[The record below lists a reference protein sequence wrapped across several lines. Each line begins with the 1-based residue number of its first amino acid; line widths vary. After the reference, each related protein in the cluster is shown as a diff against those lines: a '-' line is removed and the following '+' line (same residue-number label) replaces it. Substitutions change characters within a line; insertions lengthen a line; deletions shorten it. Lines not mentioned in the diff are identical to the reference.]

1 MAARRSVLHVISL
14 SIEHDEDTGED
25 KMLMKDGS
33 SFVMKVNHQSQES
46 ILLTCAHVLSG
57 DLIPAAP
64 PLRFARDDPTFAEG
78 IAAIG
83 YCDTSGRLNGF
94 SAIPAIKPGR
104 IRGTVTKVLLK
115 RIRLYHLMVSCVGMK
130 GMSGGPIVSR
140 RGVVGMLGGEETR
153 CTYSIHRTTIYAL
166 LKRFVGVPRQAALTM
181 DDVINLL

>member
-1 MAARRSVLHVISL
+1 MHVAVLRVP
-14 SIEHDEDTGED
+14 G
-25 KMLMKDGS
+25 
-33 SFVMKVNHQSQES
+33 
-46 ILLTCAHVLSG
+46 
-57 DLIPAAP
+57 LIAAP